1 MNRESSR
8 DTVRARLLR
17 VTGDNKFNPVPS
29 ASVQAPTP
37 PASEPAAEQ
46 SVQSSPFQDIG
57 LPDPHLR
64 DIQAWDAHSWNTQPQ
79 DTRSLN
85 TQLQR
90 TAPGHTGTRT
100 SAART
105 RLQLPGELPERLRE
119 VDLKLAAERAS
130 AVDAEELAA
139 YLEADGL
146 GDEILKD
153 RYGADGLFDAAEM
166 LYRQK
171 GTGRALDRV
180 PAPVTPAFPW
190 HMLPRG
196 PLYLLPGLAG
206 LLIAGAL
213 GKAAESAFI
222 LAAAF
227 GWGWTMTVAGVRYAE
242 PFAVPGRALRTT
254 LLVSAGAGLLGGA
267 GVAAA
272 LGGDVLIG
280 ALVGG
285 AVALS
290 SGAAGVLLSLGQL
303 GQFAGAFAS
312 PLLAAGIVMSLPSRG
327 AALFA
332 LGLLAAVPTLT
343 ALNVTRPRGSL
354 SASLSTL
361 RPHLPHAVYG
371 WAMAAAFV
379 ALSARIG
386 TWPLLPVILGAGLL
400 EAGVWHAQ
408 ERLQVAARTLRTLI
422 HLRRIGLPTV
432 LLSAAGYGLA
442 LGAGLALLSVLRVP
456 VNLNL
461 SLLTVALYGAAL
473 LLSSWLANQRRLG
486 FLTAIWALGAAALVL
501 GLPPPLFALLTLLAL
516 LFPTLHTLSDPRSYR

>member
-8 DTVRARLLR
+8 DTVRSRLLR
-17 VTGDNKFNPVPS
+17 VTGDNRFNPVDPP
-29 ASVQAPTP
+29 SVQAPTP
-37 PASEPAAEQ
+37 QASDPVPKQ
-46 SVQSSPFQDIG
+46 SVQSSPFEDIG
-57 LPDPHLR
+57 LPDPHLQ
-64 DIQAWDAHSWNTQPQ
+64 DIQTWDAHSLDTHSLDTQF
-79 DTRSLN
+79 
-85 TQLQR
+85 QR
-90 TAPGHTGTRT
+90 TARSHTGTRT
-100 SAART
+100 START

-171 GTGRALDRV
+171 GTGRALDHV
-180 PAPVTPAFPW
+180 PAPATPAFPW

-267 GVAAA
+267 AIAAA

-332 LGLLAAVPTLT
+332 LGLLAAVPTFT

-379 ALSARIG
+379 ALSLRIG

-408 ERLQVAARTLRTLI
+408 ERLQVAARTLRTLPA
-422 HLRRIGLPTV
+422 LRRVGLPTV

-442 LGAGLALLSVLRVP
+442 LGAGVLLLSWLRP
-456 VNLNL
+456 LNLNL
-461 SLLTVALYGAAL
+461 SLLTVALYSAAL

-486 FLTAIWALGAAALVL
+486 FLTVVWALGAAALVL
-501 GLPPPLFALLTLLAL
+501 GLPPPAFALFTLLAL